1 MSIVTKLFDQTFNGL
16 QRAMDLTW
24 RRNEALV
31 SNIANAETPGYR
43 AVDYSFGSELA
54 QAFNQSTEAM
64 SRTHTKH
71 LDTSSSSGGRLVA
84 DLRGATKADGNN
96 VDLELQMGQLTS
108 NAGQYSIAADLYRK
122 KLAQVK
128 LAIREAGR

>member
-1 MSIVTKLFDQTFNGL
+1 MSIVSKLFNQTFQGL
-16 QRAMDLTW
+16 ERAMDLTW

-43 AVDYSFGSELA
+43 AVDYSFGNELA
-54 QAFNQSTEAM
+54 RAFNELTETM
-64 SRTHTKH
+64 SRTHLKH
-71 LDTSSSSGGRLVA
+71 LDTSASSGGRLVA

-122 KLAQVK
+122 KLAQMK